1 MSDPTALDQLL
12 TYYEEKDQ
20 RYLDHI
26 LLGNSNGLTPI
37 HIATHAEVSKTI
49 SILLK
54 KLSKVKMNN
63 ASLMKDIFDN
73 FLDYVFFKDYLN
85 VCYFQTIQMK
95 AIQSLNLPPRTGGD
109 DDHSAIVVDHTN
121 SFLTGDVFKSVVVD
135 GAASLPVEVKG
146 FDLYWILNSAT
157 GRYFLLKLCEQDN
170 YDFFTTEFV
179 STLIFFLWRRYKV
192 RIIIFQMIPFCAYFG
207 IFISLVFYNEN
218 YFPSNADNA
227 SAGSSGVTYEKGELE
242 VMQGL
247 SITLLVIIA
256 YFFFLLYKTC
266 RSLGRIFWKFMWVW
280 LTMISNSLNLTI
292 VIMTMNSNRN
302 DNDTFNIR
310 RLEAVGVVLMWLR
323 FLYFF
328 RILDNT
334 APLIRMI

>member
-1 MSDPTALDQLL
+1 MSNVD
-12 TYYEEKDQ
+12 
-20 RYLDHI
+20 
-26 LLGNSNGLTPI
+26 GLTPI

-73 FLDYVFFKDYLN
+73 FLDYGFFKDYLN
-85 VCYFQTIQMK
+85 VCYFQTVQMK
-95 AIQSLNLPPRTGGD
+95 AIQSLNLPARTGGD
-109 DDHSAIVVDHTN
+109 DDHSAIVVDHTS
-121 SFLTGDVFKSVVVD
+121 SFLTRDVFNSVVVD

-146 FDLYWILNSAT
+146 FDLYWILNSAP
-157 GRYFLLKLCEQDN
+157 GRYFLLKLCDQDN

-192 RIIIFQMIPFCAYFG
+192 RIIISQMIPFMAYFG
-207 IFISLVFYNEN
+207 IFITLVFYNEN
-218 YFPSNADNA
+218 YFPSNADKP
-227 SAGSSGVTYEKGELE
+227 STDSSGVTFEEGEFE

-256 YFFFLLYKTC
+256 YFYFLLYKTC
-266 RSLGRIFWKFMWVW
+266 RSLGRICWKFEWAW
-280 LTMISNSLNLTI
+280 LNLISNSLNLTV
-292 VIMTMNSNRN
+292 VIMTMESARSSVSI
-302 DNDTFNIR
+302 FNIR

-323 FLYFF
+323 FFYFF